1 MWRKAYGSKLG
12 ALLSFVSS
20 AQQPAGPQGAP
31 NTPSVQQPAGPQDA
45 PNTPSA
51 VGQGF
56 KIKGEI
62 SGHGDLFLGGE
73 FEGRICI
80 ASGTLTVGP
89 NARVRAEI
97 EASEIILR
105 GDVIGTL
112 KASER
117 VHIWSTG
124 ILMGDIETRA
134 IVIDEGA
141 VFRSRV
147 AAPQDSVRQG
157 TAPEAS
163 LSETDHPPHPSSPE
177 PPPRAK
183 GASA

>member
-1 MWRKAYGSKLG
+1 MWRKAHGTKLESSPG
-12 ALLSFVSS
+12 ALPSSVSS
-20 AQQPAGPQGAP
+20 AQHPGTAAPQDSP
-31 NTPSVQQPAGPQDA
+31 NTPP
-45 PNTPSA
+45 A
-51 VGQGF
+51 VGQGI
-56 KIKGEI
+56 KIRGEI
-62 SGHGDLFLGGE
+62 SGHGDLFLDGE
-73 FEGRICI
+73 FEGKICI

-97 EASEIILR
+97 EAPEIIIR

-124 ILMGDIETRA
+124 KIMGDIETRG
-134 IVIDEGA
+134 IVIDDGA
-141 VFRSRV
+141 VLRSMV
-147 AAPQDSVRQG
+147 AAPQASVRQG
-157 TAPEAS
+157 TAPEVS
-163 LSETDHPPHPSSPE
+163 LSEIDHPLQPSSPE

>member
-1 MWRKAYGSKLG
+1 MWRKAHGSKLESSSG
-12 ALLSFVSS
+12 ALPSSVSS
-20 AQQPAGPQGAP
+20 AQHPSTATPQDSP
-31 NTPSVQQPAGPQDA
+31 NTSA
-45 PNTPSA
+45 A
-51 VGQGF
+51 VGQGI

-62 SGHGDLFLGGE
+62 CGHGDLFLDGE
-73 FEGRICI
+73 FEGKIRI
-80 ASGTLTVGP
+80 ASGTFTVGR

-97 EASEIILR
+97 EAPEIIIR

-124 ILMGDIETRA
+124 KLAGDIETRS
-134 IVIDEGA
+134 IVIDDGA
-141 VFRSRV
+141 VLSSMV
-147 AAPQDSVRQG
+147 AAPQASVREG
-157 TAPEAS
+157 TAPEVS
-163 LSETDHPPHPSSPE
+163 LSEIDHPPQPSSPG